1 MTICRQPARL
11 WTFGV
16 LAGYFNER
24 ISTAFVRHALYER
37 DDADAEVHRYAGLTK
52 AAGARTTEHALNNA
66 FCREKPSFRGGSL
79 KGASIKVSAAAALIH
94 YHCFGVLL
102 ALNLLLWD
110 MLSNLAAVEHVH
122 RTSRGIDDA
131 CSSKTCCASNE
142 ERSKERL
149 NTTDEFGDPDKERS
163 ARTRLWNGDNM

>member
-24 ISTAFVRHALYER
+24 ISIAFVRHALYER
-37 DDADAEVHRYAGLTK
+37 DDADAEVHRHAGLTK

-79 KGASIKVSAAAALIH
+79 KGASIKVIRGGTDSLSLLRCFIGAQSIALGYAEQLGGGRARPPH
-94 YHCFGVLL
+94 QSRHRRCLL
-102 ALNLLLWD
+102 LQNLLRLK
-110 MLSNLAAVEHVH
+110 
-122 RTSRGIDDA
+122 RGEKHGEI
-131 CSSKTCCASNE
+131 E
-142 ERSKERL
+142 YHGRIRGL
-149 NTTDEFGDPDKERS
+149 G
-163 ARTRLWNGDNM
+163 